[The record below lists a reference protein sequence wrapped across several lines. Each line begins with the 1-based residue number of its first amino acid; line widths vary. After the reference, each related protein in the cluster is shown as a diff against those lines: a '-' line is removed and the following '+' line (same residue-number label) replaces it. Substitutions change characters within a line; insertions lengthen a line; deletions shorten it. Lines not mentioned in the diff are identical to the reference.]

1 MNLRVRDVPHRKK
14 RAHCSRCL
22 KQCSNNIRVRKGH
35 IEEVLLRGPETGL
48 AALLAP
54 ERVQRI
60 AQEMQTYY
68 AERVR
73 AMQTRAAE
81 TTPRELQELVARIER
96 LRERLRTGD
105 PDMPSCRRR

>member
-1 MNLRVRDVPHRKK
+1 MLE
-14 RAHCSRCL
+14 AI
-22 KQCSNNIRVRKGH
+22 CSNNIRVRKDH
-35 IEEVLLRGPETGL
+35 MEEVLQRGPETGL

-96 LRERLRTGD
+96 LRERLRTGETA
-105 PDMPSCRRR
+105 MLSCRRR